1 MSAYRPLAELSE
13 ALESA
18 TLQLAENH
26 SDFRTHQVSLYR
38 TGSSL
43 RSLVTDL
50 KHGHHLAK
58 LDNREDH
65 QLQEKENIQSH
76 NHNDPFKD

>member
-18 TLQLAENH
+18 TLQLAQNH
-26 SDFRTHQVSLYR
+26 SDFRTHQISVYK
-38 TGSSL
+38 TGSTLHSF
-43 RSLVTDL
+43 VTDL

-58 LDNREDH
+58 LANRDQQH
-65 QLQEKENIQSH
+65 QEKENIQ
-76 NHNDPFKD
+76 NDDDPFKD